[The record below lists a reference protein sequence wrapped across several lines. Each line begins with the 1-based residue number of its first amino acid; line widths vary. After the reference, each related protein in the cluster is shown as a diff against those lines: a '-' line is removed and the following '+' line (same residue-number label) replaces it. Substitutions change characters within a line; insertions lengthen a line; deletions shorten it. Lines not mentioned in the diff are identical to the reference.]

1 MMLSAEI
8 RQLLVTEIKEQYQRI
23 ANQSSVVVYG
33 IKEDNGAVNEVN
45 RIFSLV
51 GVLPWTFSIGRRLGR
66 VKNSCV
72 RPLQVLFNYGIPI
85 PSMKNLYRKLQ
96 QNPALAKFRVR
107 LMETQQ
113 QRKDGYELRMK
124 RRMENITIRKKPMP
138 PQLKE
143 AVAAPVDSDDD
154 LRMPETTPK
163 SKAVKLFKMPETST
177 PLTWIECGLTPQKI
191 PNRGP
196 SDSSGLKALFRSLK

>member
-1 MMLSAEI
+1 
-8 RQLLVTEIKEQYQRI
+8 
-23 ANQSSVVVYG
+23 
-33 IKEDNGAVNEVN
+33 
-45 RIFSLV
+45 
-51 GVLPWTFSIGRRLGR
+51 
-66 VKNSCV
+66 
-72 RPLQVLFNYGIPI
+72 
-85 PSMKNLYRKLQ
+85 
-96 QNPALAKFRVR
+96 
-107 LMETQQ
+107 METQQ